1 MGGLARGA
9 VDDDAGV
16 AFAFIQFRDFHYLYL
31 SVADDQFHNGLGDLL
46 PIVVLWNLKDRPES
60 LTSSRACRDVS
71 QGCDLLQDGKP
82 RAAAY
87 SLALLVDPH

>member
-9 VDDDAGV
+9 VEDDASV
-16 AFAFIQFRDFHYLYL
+16 TLTFIQLRDFHYLYL

-60 LTSSRACRDVS
+60 LLGSRAYANVTRS
-71 QGCDLLQDGKP
+71 
-82 RAAAY
+82 
-87 SLALLVDPH
+87 

>member
-1 MGGLARGA
+1 MWLARGA

-46 PIVVLWNLKDRPES
+46 PIVVLWNLKDRPGEPNKLS
-60 LTSSRACRDVS
+60 GLS
-71 QGCDLLQDGKP
+71 
-82 RAAAY
+82 
-87 SLALLVDPH
+87 